1 MDNFIVPM
9 MSKNE
14 TAVQLS
20 LEKEQKQIVN
30 VMEPFS
36 TVGKTLE
43 DVTKDR
49 MLTSSIEE
57 VSTNM
62 NYTVLLLV
70 QTFQGVI

>member
-1 MDNFIVPM
+1 MDNFIVPL

-14 TAVQLS
+14 TAVQHS

-30 VMEPFS
+30 VMEPFC
-36 TVGKTLE
+36 TVGKALE

-49 MLTSSIEE
+49 MLTSSLEE

-62 NYTVLLLV
+62 N
-70 QTFQGVI
+70 

>member
-1 MDNFIVPM
+1 MDNFIVPL

-36 TVGKTLE
+36 TVGKALE

-49 MLTSSIEE
+49 MLTSSLEE

-62 NYTVLLLV
+62 N
-70 QTFQGVI
+70 

>member
-1 MDNFIVPM
+1 MPM

>member
-1 MDNFIVPM
+1 MPL

-36 TVGKTLE
+36 TVGKALE
-43 DVTKDR
+43 DVTKDQ
-49 MLTSSIEE
+49 MLTSSLEE

-62 NYTVLLLV
+62 N
-70 QTFQGVI
+70 

>member
-1 MDNFIVPM
+1 MDNFIVPL

-14 TAVQLS
+14 TAGQLS

-30 VMEPFS
+30 VMEPFC
-36 TVGKTLE
+36 TVGKALE

-49 MLTSSIEE
+49 MLTSSLEE

-62 NYTVLLLV
+62 N
-70 QTFQGVI
+70 